1 MLFRSESSARREDWG
16 VRGEQRGWFDEDS
29 PGVERWTREG
39 RLRLKELGH
48 LVVELQLELGQW
60 LEGRH

>member
-1 MLFRSESSARREDWG
+1 M
-16 VRGEQRGWFDEDS
+16 RGEQKGCFDEDS
-29 PGVERWTREG
+29 REVERWTREG
-39 RLRLKELGH
+39 RLHLKELGP